1 MTTKADRTVYWIY
14 PSGTA
19 VQQYHVSKRKTVA
32 FGFTSNMAGQKLC
45 FLFVI
50 SAAVT
55 LGVCG
60 EFQFKH
66 HDNQELATILEDVHL
81 RCPNITRVYTLSE
94 NSVNGNPLLL
104 IEFTDK
110 PGRHELRK
118 NKFLF
123 Q

>member
-1 MTTKADRTVYWIY
+1 
-14 PSGTA
+14 
-19 VQQYHVSKRKTVA
+19 
-32 FGFTSNMAGQKLC
+32 MAGQKLC
-45 FLFVI
+45 FLIAI
-50 SAAVT
+50 SAAVI

-118 NKFLF
+118 ILLF
-123 Q
+123 FQLFVKILKRFFFFINLNFSGARV